1 MKTVNFCFGSLDVQL
16 PKATLPLVEGSLKHG
31 EVVGRYKGYTFVLYK
46 VNPAL
51 LSEDPDDLGG
61 NIAMQYIIS
70 YIRSNK
76 IIPLFREL
84 VNGKACYAIGKVFSG
99 SMEQFIQM
107 ALSYA
112 FPKNQNNS
120 NVVVAEPLK
129 VSSKKVIGKID
140 GKKLVVG
147 GKLSDTKK
155 DELRL
160 VRLNATSTNG
170 EDEEGEFF
178 VFTDLIG
185 IEELSTADI
194 TTIDEQNA
202 HDLAVQ
208 KENTLINNIEAVSV
222 YYTSNPF

>member
-1 MKTVNFCFGSLDVQL
+1 MKTVNFCFQSPVL
-16 PKATLPLVEGSLKHG
+16 PKATLPLAEGSLKHG

-46 VNPAL
+46 VNPAIPSDSQKGL
-51 LSEDPDDLGG
+51 EG
-61 NIAMQYIIS
+61 NIAMRYIVS

-84 VNGKACYAIGKVFSG
+84 VNGKACYTICKVFSN
-99 SMEQFIQM
+99 SMEESFIQWM
-107 ALSYA
+107 FSYV
-112 FPKNQNNS
+112 FPENQDRLNI
-120 NVVVAEPLK
+120 VVAEPLK
-129 VSSKKVIGKID
+129 VSPKKVIGKID

-160 VRLNATSTNG
+160 IRLNATDT
-170 EDEEGEFF
+170 DKEESY

-185 IEELSTADI
+185 IEELSENAI
-194 TTIDEQNA
+194 TTIDEQNV
-202 HDLAVQ
+202 HDLAAQ
-208 KENTLINNIEAVSV
+208 KEETLIDNIEAVSI

>member
-1 MKTVNFCFGSLDVQL
+1 MKTVNFCFESAAL
-16 PKATLPLVEGSLKHG
+16 PEATLPLVEGSLKHG

-46 VNPAL
+46 VNPAFL
-51 LSEDPDDLGG
+51 ADNGG
-61 NIAMQYIIS
+61 NIAIGYIIS

-84 VNGKACYAIGKVFSG
+84 VNGKACYAIGKVFSRF
-99 SMEQFIQM
+99 MKPFTQWM
-107 ALSYA
+107 LSYLS
-112 FPKNQNNS
+112 PEGVGGIS
-120 NVVVAEPLK
+120 VIVAELLK
-129 VSSKKVIGKID
+129 VSPKKVIGKID

-160 VRLNATSTNG
+160 MRLNATDTN
-170 EDEEGEFF
+170 DEEVSY

-185 IEELSTADI
+185 IEELSKADI

>member
-1 MKTVNFCFGSLDVQL
+1 MKTINFCFGNPDTQL
-16 PKATLPLVEGSLKHG
+16 PKATLPLVEGGLKHG
-31 EVVGRYKGYTFVLYK
+31 EVVGKYKGYTFVLYK

-51 LSEDPDDLGG
+51 LNEDDG
-61 NIAMQYIIS
+61 NIAIGYIIS
-70 YIRSNK
+70 YIKSNK

-84 VNGKACYAIGKVFSG
+84 VNGKACYTIGKAFSD
-99 SMEQFIQM
+99 SMESFTQWM
-107 ALSYA
+107 LSYS
-112 FPKNQNNS
+112 FPERVGGMS
-120 NVVVAEPLK
+120 VVFAEPLK
-129 VSSKKVIGKID
+129 VSPKKVIGKID

-147 GKLSDTKK
+147 GKLSDIKK

-160 VRLNATSTNG
+160 IRLNATNPNV
-170 EDEEGEFF
+170 EEVSY

-185 IEELSTADI
+185 IEELSKADI

>member
-1 MKTVNFCFGSLDVQL
+1 MKTVNFCFESAGSL

-46 VNPAL
+46 VNPAIL
-51 LSEDPDDLGG
+51 PEDQDDSEG

-70 YIRSNK
+70 YIKSNK

-84 VNGKACYAIGKVFSG
+84 VNGKACYSIGTVFSR
-99 SMEQFIQM
+99 SMESFAQWMF
-107 ALSYA
+107 SYS
-112 FPKNQNNS
+112 FPERAGGMS
-120 NVVVAEPLK
+120 VVVAELLK

-160 VRLNATSTNG
+160 MRLNITGAN
-170 EDEEGEFF
+170 DEEESY

-185 IEELSTADI
+185 IEELSKANI
-194 TTIDEQNA
+194 TTIDE
-202 HDLAVQ
+202 
-208 KENTLINNIEAVSV
+208 
-222 YYTSNPF
+222 

>member
-1 MKTVNFCFGSLDVQL
+1 MKTINFCFESAAL
-16 PKATLPLVEGSLKHG
+16 PEATLPLVEGSLKHG

-46 VNPAL
+46 VNPAIL
-51 LSEDPDDLGG
+51 PEDPEDSGG
-61 NIAMQYIIS
+61 NIAMNYIIS

-84 VNGKACYAIGKVFSG
+84 VNGKACYSIGKAFS
-99 SMEQFIQM
+99 SSTDLFIQQT
-107 ALSYA
+107 LSYA
-112 FPKNQNNS
+112 FPENPEDLGNI
-120 NVVVAEPLK
+120 VVAELLK
-129 VSSKKVIGKID
+129 VSPKKVIGKID

-147 GKLSDTKK
+147 GKLSDIKK

-160 VRLNATSTNG
+160 MRLNATGTND
-170 EDEEGEFF
+170 EDEEGSY

-185 IEELSTADI
+185 IEELSKADI

>member
-1 MKTVNFCFGSLDVQL
+1 MKTINFCFTVTPTL

-46 VNPAL
+46 VNPSIL
-51 LSEDPDDLGG
+51 PEDLDDSGG
-61 NIAMQYIIS
+61 NIAMHYVIS

-84 VNGKACYAIGKVFSG
+84 VNGKACYSIGTAFSR
-99 SMEQFIQM
+99 SRESYLQQM
-107 ALSYA
+107 LSYA
-112 FPKNQNNS
+112 FPENAEDM

-129 VSSKKVIGKID
+129 VSPKKVIGKID

-160 VRLNATSTNG
+160 MRLNATNPN
-170 EDEEGEFF
+170 DETLI
-178 VFTDLIG
+178 FTDLVG
-185 IEELSTADI
+185 IEELLNADI
-194 TTIDEQNA
+194 TTVDEQNA
-202 HDLAVQ
+202 EDLAAE
-208 KENTLINNIEAVSV
+208 KENTIINNIEAVSV

>member
-1 MKTVNFCFGSLDVQL
+1 MKTVNFCFESATL
-16 PKATLPLVEGSLKHG
+16 PEATLPLVEGSLKHG

-51 LSEDPDDLGG
+51 PNENDGI
-61 NIAMQYIIS
+61 NYITS

-84 VNGKACYAIGKVFSG
+84 VNGKACYAICKVFSN
-99 SMEQFIQM
+99 SMEESFAQWLF
-107 ALSYA
+107 SYV
-112 FPKNQNNS
+112 FPENQDRLNI
-120 NVVVAEPLK
+120 VVAELLK
-129 VSSKKVIGKID
+129 VSPKKVIGKID

-160 VRLNATSTNG
+160 MRLNATDT
-170 EDEEGEFF
+170 DKEESY

-185 IEELSTADI
+185 IEELSENVI

-208 KENTLINNIEAVSV
+208 KENTLINNIEAVSI

>member
-1 MKTVNFCFGSLDVQL
+1 MKTVNFCFQSPTL

-31 EVVGRYKGYTFVLYK
+31 EVVGKYKGYTFVLYK

-51 LSEDPDDLGG
+51 PYENHG
-61 NIAMQYIIS
+61 NIAMHYIIS

-84 VNGKACYAIGKVFSG
+84 VNGKACYSIGTVFSR
-99 SMEQFIQM
+99 SMESFIQQM
-107 ALSYA
+107 LSYT
-112 FPKNQNNS
+112 FPENQNNP
-120 NVVVAEPLK
+120 NIVVAEPLK
-129 VSSKKVIGKID
+129 VSPKKVIGKID

-160 VRLNATSTNG
+160 MRLNATGTNN
-170 EDEEGEFF
+170 EDEEVSY

-185 IEELSTADI
+185 IEELSKADI

>member
-1 MKTVNFCFGSLDVQL
+1 MKTVNFCFGSFEDQL

-51 LSEDPDDLGG
+51 PDENDG
-61 NIAMQYIIS
+61 NIAINYITS

-84 VNGKACYAIGKVFSG
+84 VNGKACYSIGTVFSR
-99 SMEQFIQM
+99 SMESFTQWM
-107 ALSYA
+107 LSYA
-112 FPKNQNNS
+112 FPERAEDMG
-120 NVVVAEPLK
+120 VVAAELLK
-129 VSSKKVIGKID
+129 VSPKKVIGKID

-147 GKLSDTKK
+147 GKLSNTKK

-160 VRLNATSTNG
+160 VQLTATNPNNEREVSL
-170 EDEEGEFF
+170 

-185 IEELSTADI
+185 IEELSKANI

-208 KENTLINNIEAVSV
+208 KENTSIDNIEAVSI

>member
-1 MKTVNFCFGSLDVQL
+1 MKTINFCFSVTPTL

-51 LSEDPDDLGG
+51 LDENDG
-61 NIAMQYIIS
+61 NIAIGYIIS
-70 YIRSNK
+70 YIKSNK

-84 VNGKACYAIGKVFSG
+84 VNGKACYTIGKAFS
-99 SMEQFIQM
+99 SSTDLLIQQT
-107 ALSYA
+107 LSYA
-112 FPKNQNNS
+112 FPENQDNLNI
-120 NVVVAEPLK
+120 VVAEPLK
-129 VSSKKVIGKID
+129 VSPKKVIGKID

-160 VRLNATSTNG
+160 IRLNATGTND
-170 EDEEGEFF
+170 EDEEVSY
-178 VFTDLIG
+178 VFTDLVG
-185 IEELSTADI
+185 IEELSKADI
-194 TTIDEQNA
+194 TTIDEQKA
-202 HDLAVQ
+202 KELAAK
-208 KENTLINNIEAVSV
+208 KENTLINNIEAVSI

>member
-1 MKTVNFCFGSLDVQL
+1 MKTINFCFGSFDVQL

-51 LSEDPDDLGG
+51 LSEDLDDSGG
-61 NIAMQYIIS
+61 NIAIHYIIS

-84 VNGKACYAIGKVFSG
+84 VNGKTCYSIGTVFSR
-99 SMEQFIQM
+99 SMESFIQWM
-107 ALSYA
+107 FSYS
-112 FPKNQNNS
+112 FPERVGGMS
-120 NVVVAEPLK
+120 VVVAEPLK
-129 VSSKKVIGKID
+129 VSPKKVIGKID

-160 VRLNATSTNG
+160 MRLNVTGTND
-170 EDEEGEFF
+170 EDEEGSY

-185 IEELSTADI
+185 IEELSKADI
-194 TTIDEQNA
+194 TTIDTQNA
-202 HDLAVQ
+202 EDLAAK